1 MLNTMT
7 EPETLV
13 LPGVVWRCECHPSA
27 HWGHYA
33 TYDGCP
39 ISDLNYGDP
48 QSTNYGTSYPTL
60 TELKAAHQ
68 GVRQPY
74 SPALARAAQIATAA
88 TLRQLASWSPHN
100 EPDSE
105 QEWLDLASQVEG
117 LESGWACPMCQE
129 VTCDDDCPLEPVRAA
144 LGETP

>member
-27 HWGHYA
+27 QWGYFA
-33 TYDGCP
+33 KYDSCP

-48 QSTNYGTSYPTL
+48 HSTTYGTSYPTL
-60 TELKAAHQ
+60 AELRAAHR

-88 TLRQLASWSPHN
+88 TLRQIAQWHLATSPA
-100 EPDSE
+100 SE
-105 QEWLDLASQVEG
+105 EEWFELARQVEG
-117 LESGWACPMCQE
+117 LEPGWACPMCQE
-129 VTCDDDCPLEPVRAA
+129 VTCDDGCPLEPVRANHD
-144 LGETP
+144 G